1 MNKNFSL
8 HAFISQAEANFP
20 SEQALDLANYAQKL
34 YWQGLPVILSL
45 RHLSQLTQVD
55 PFSLSRIIFR
65 DKTFNSYSVFAIT
78 KRSGDLRFIHARTN
92 TLFKIQRYI
101 NRRFLSRLVPHHSSF
116 AYYYKRNT
124 LQCVSHHL
132 GAKTILKYDLKDFF
146 FHINEKNIYD
156 IFLSLGYSKAVS
168 FYLARLCTTTKLPR
182 ELIAYV
188 REAPY
193 QQEFSRR
200 VGVLPQG
207 APTSPMLSNLMA
219 YKLDQELFS
228 FSLSEKMTY
237 TRYADDII
245 ISSCDKLSLD
255 LIKTIHREVNKIVK
269 HNHFKLNKSKTRVVK
284 KGSRMILLGLGID
297 GEQPRIMRSRR
308 KKIETFLYSIEHH
321 GWAAAAKFYNFNTK
335 IGFFNY
341 LQGQISYVQSVDK
354 TLGKR
359 YKDQFIRLS
368 ELILSPSD
376 MA

>member
-20 SEQALDLANYAQKL
+20 SGQALDLANYAQKL

-45 RHLSQLTQVD
+45 RHLSQLIQVD
-55 PFSLSRIIFR
+55 LFSLRKIISR

-78 KRSGDLRFIHARTN
+78 KRSGELRFIHAPTN
-92 TLFKIQRYI
+92 TLLKIQRYI
-101 NRRFLSRLVPHHSSF
+101 NRRILSRLVPHHSSF

-156 IFLSLGYSKAVS
+156 IFLSLGYLEAVS

-188 REAPY
+188 RESPY
-193 QQEFSRR
+193 QQDFSRR

-207 APTSPMLSNLMA
+207 APTSPMLSNLVA

-228 FSLSEKMTY
+228 FSLSQKMTY

-269 HNHFKLNKSKTRVVK
+269 HNHFKLNKSKSRVVK

-308 KKIETFLYSIEHH
+308 KKIETFLYSIERH
-321 GWAAAAKFYNFNTK
+321 GWAAAARFYKFNTE

-341 LQGQISYVQSVDK
+341 LQGQISYVQSIDK
-354 TLGKR
+354 ALGNR

-368 ELILSPSD
+368 ELIPSPSD